1 MMRAISILP
10 LLFAVPLIGI
20 ACGSSNKPAETV
32 PPVASASA
40 PAAPPACNDAPANPA
55 AAMAKEPSVFGACL
69 GGVGKLT
76 GNFCGQAKIAV
87 EIGKDG
93 RITRSE
99 VASSTLPPGVTDC
112 IKARLEAIQYACPKE
127 GTATYTVPLGIPIGH
142 PTGECPGLP
151 GAPPP
156 AAG

>member
-1 MMRAISILP
+1 MR
-10 LLFAVPLIGI
+10 LLLVLTLSLL
-20 ACGSSNKPAETV
+20 ACGGSNKPVETA
-32 PPVASASA
+32 PPVASAA
-40 PAAPPACNDAPANPA
+40 PAPPPPPPCKDGPLNPA
-55 AAMAKEPSVFGACL
+55 EAMAKEPNVFSACL

-112 IKARLEAIQYACPKE
+112 IKARLEAVQYACPKE

-151 GAPPP
+151 GMP
-156 AAG
+156 AH

>member
-1 MMRAISILP
+1 MTMMRA
-10 LLFAVPLIGI
+10 LLLASTLSVL
-20 ACGSSNKPAETV
+20 ACGGSNPPAETA
-32 PPVASASA
+32 PAVASAA
-40 PAAPPACNDAPANPA
+40 PAPPPPPPCKDGPVNPGE
-55 AAMAKEPSVFGACL
+55 AMAKEPNVFAACL
-69 GGVGKLT
+69 GGASKLT

-112 IKARLEAIQYACPKE
+112 IKARLEAVQYACPKE
-127 GTATYTVPLGIPIGH
+127 GTATYTVPLGIPVGH

-151 GAPPP
+151 GMAH
-156 AAG
+156 